1 MLQGNSTLA
10 LGDTAGT
17 ALTVAAYYRFLEIAP
32 HLTSQDL
39 TAKAEK
45 AFDGVVAK
53 IDDNG
58 WVTHVSSTEN
68 VHGSP
73 LILQSA
79 STPWARTVGLSTPKI
94 THCTHRRDKRS
105 LPRCGKLVR
114 MPDTN
119 QYLTLVSSYFISTF

>member
-1 MLQGNSTLA
+1 MLEDNSTLA

-39 TAKAEK
+39 IAKAEK

-58 WVTHVSSTEN
+58 WVTHVSSTYN
-68 VHGSP
+68 FYDPP
-73 LILQSA
+73 LIFQSV
-79 STPWARTVGLSTPKI
+79 STQWERTAGLSIQKI
-94 THCTHRRDKRS
+94 IHCTHRRDKRS
-105 LPRCGKLVR
+105 QP
-114 MPDTN
+114 
-119 QYLTLVSSYFISTF
+119 